1 MRLDTIAAMTPEK
14 GVAKQEN
21 RMSASKPRNSGLAA
35 GLAVALAM
43 SVIGPALAAES
54 DPDATINI
62 GSLYEPQNLDNTAG
76 AGQGINEAFN
86 GNVYEALFRLTDA
99 GTVVPSLAKD
109 TKVSEDGLTYTFALQ
124 PGVTF
129 HSGAPL
135 TSKDVKFSIERV
147 TAEASKSSRKNSLKT
162 IASVETPD
170 DATVVVK
177 LASRSISLP
186 YNLSYVWIANDE
198 ATDFQA
204 KEDGTGPY
212 ALQEWRRGSSL
223 AIARFDKYWGEKPK
237 NAEVVFQY
245 FTEAT
250 ALNNALLTGSVDIIT
265 SVQSPDSLAQFK
277 DNPEFT
283 VSEGQ
288 STTKL
293 LLAYNDRVA
302 PFDNVKVRKA
312 LARAIDDGKLLK
324 AVWGDYGTLIGS
336 FVPPTDA
343 WYADLTKVDAYDPE
357 SAKAL
362 LKEAGYPDGFT
373 FTIDTPNYDPH
384 PISDQLIQ
392 SELAK
397 IGVKVQINV
406 ITANEWYTKVYK
418 AHDFQATLQE
428 HVNHRDIV
436 FYGNPDFY
444 WGYNNPKVIDLIK
457 QAESS
462 GTEAEQTEK
471 LKEANTIIAEDAA
484 SNWFYLYPQIVVS
497 KASVNGY
504 PLNGL
509 NSQFFAYGITKAE

>member
-1 MRLDTIAAMTPEK
+1 MGGFNTR
-14 GVAKQEN
+14 N
-21 RMSASKPRNSGLAA
+21 RKSGLAYW
-35 GLAVALAM
+35 GLSAALVMTLGVGSFNQALAQ
-43 SVIGPALAAES
+43 EN

-86 GNVYEALFRLTDA
+86 GNVYEALFRLADD
-99 GTVVPSLAKD
+99 GKVEPVLSKD
-109 TKVSEDGLTYTFALQ
+109 YSVSDDGLTYTFKLQ

-147 TAEASKSSRKNSLKT
+147 AAPESKSSRKSSLKT
-162 IASVETPD
+162 ISAVETPD
-170 DATVVVK
+170 DETVVVK
-177 LASRSISLP
+177 LSSRSISLP
-186 YNLSYVWIANDE
+186 YNLSYVWVVNDE
-198 ATDFQA
+198 AKDLQS

-212 ALQEWRRGSSL
+212 ELEDWRRGSSL
-223 AIARFDKYWGEKPK
+223 SMKRFDKYWGAKPK
-237 NAEVVFQY
+237 NGEVVFQY
-245 FTEAT
+245 FTDAS

-277 DNPEFT
+277 DNPDFT

-312 LARAIDDGKLLK
+312 LARAIDDQKLLK

-336 FVPPTDA
+336 FVPPTDP
-343 WYADLTKVDAYDPE
+343 WYVDLTKVDAYDPE
-357 SAKAL
+357 SAKEL
-362 LKEAGYPDGFT
+362 LKDAGYPDGFT

-384 PISDQLIQ
+384 PIAAQFIQ

-397 IGVKVQINV
+397 IGVTVKINV

-444 WGYNNPKVIDLIK
+444 WGYNNPKVVDLIK
-457 QAESS
+457 EAEASTTTDEQTAKL
-462 GTEAEQTEK
+462 TEANK
-471 LKEANTIIAEDAA
+471 IIAKDAA

-497 KASVNGY
+497 KKSVSGY
-504 PLNGL
+504 PINGL
-509 NSQFFAYGITKAE
+509 NSQFFAYDIVKSQ

>member
-1 MRLDTIAAMTPEK
+1 MGGFNIRDRK
-14 GVAKQEN
+14 
-21 RMSASKPRNSGLAA
+21 SGLAYWSLSA
-35 GLAVALAM
+35 ALAVTLGIGSFSQVLAQ
-43 SVIGPALAAES
+43 ES

-86 GNVYEALFRLTDA
+86 GNVYEALFRLADD
-99 GTVVPSLAKD
+99 GKVEPVLSKD
-109 TKVSEDGLTYTFALQ
+109 YSVSDDGLTYTFKLQ

-147 TAEASKSSRKNSLKT
+147 AAPESKSSRKSSLKT
-162 IASVETPD
+162 ISAVETPD
-170 DATVVVK
+170 DETVVVK
-177 LASRSISLP
+177 LSSRSISLP
-186 YNLSYVWIANDE
+186 YNLSYVWVVNDE
-198 ATDFQA
+198 AKDLQS

-212 ALQEWRRGSSL
+212 ELEDWRRGSSL
-223 AIARFDKYWGEKPK
+223 SMKRFDKYWGAKPK
-237 NAEVVFQY
+237 NGEVVFQY
-245 FTEAT
+245 FTDAS

-277 DNPEFT
+277 DNPDFT

-293 LLAYNDRVA
+293 LLAYNDRIA
-302 PFDNVKVRKA
+302 PFDNAKVRKA
-312 LARAIDDGKLLK
+312 LARAIDDQKLLK

-336 FVPPTDA
+336 FVPPTDP
-343 WYADLTKVDAYDPE
+343 WYVDLTKVDAYDPE
-357 SAKAL
+357 SAKEL

-384 PISDQLIQ
+384 PIAAQFIQ

-397 IGVKVQINV
+397 VGVTVKINV

-444 WGYNNPKVIDLIK
+444 WGYNNPKVVELIK
-457 QAESS
+457 EAEASATTDEQTAKL
-462 GTEAEQTEK
+462 TEANK
-471 LKEANTIIAEDAA
+471 IIAEDAA

-497 KASVNGY
+497 KKSVSGY
-504 PLNGL
+504 PINGL
-509 NSQFFAYGITKAE
+509 NSQFSAYDIVKAE

>member
-1 MRLDTIAAMTPEK
+1 MGGFNIRDRK
-14 GVAKQEN
+14 
-21 RMSASKPRNSGLAA
+21 SGLAYWSLSA
-35 GLAVALAM
+35 ALAVTLGIGSFSQALAQ
-43 SVIGPALAAES
+43 ES

-86 GNVYEALFRLTDA
+86 GNVYEALFRLADD
-99 GTVVPSLAKD
+99 GKVEPVLSKD
-109 TKVSEDGLTYTFALQ
+109 YSVSDDGLTYTFKLQ

-147 TAEASKSSRKNSLKT
+147 AAPESKSSRKSSLKT
-162 IASVETPD
+162 ISAVETPD
-170 DATVVVK
+170 DETVVVK
-177 LASRSISLP
+177 LSSRSISLP
-186 YNLSYVWIANDE
+186 YNLSYVWVVNDE
-198 ATDFQA
+198 AKDLQS

-212 ALQEWRRGSSL
+212 ELEDWRRGSSL
-223 AIARFDKYWGEKPK
+223 SMKRFDKYWGAKPK
-237 NAEVVFQY
+237 NGEVVFQY
-245 FTEAT
+245 FTDAS

-277 DNPEFT
+277 DNPDFT

-293 LLAYNDRVA
+293 LLAYNDRIA
-302 PFDNVKVRKA
+302 PFDNAKVRKA
-312 LARAIDDGKLLK
+312 LARAIDDQKLLK

-336 FVPPTDA
+336 FVPPTDP
-343 WYADLTKVDAYDPE
+343 WYVDLTKVDAYDPE
-357 SAKAL
+357 SAKEL

-384 PISDQLIQ
+384 PIAAQFIQ

-397 IGVKVQINV
+397 VGVTVKINV

-444 WGYNNPKVIDLIK
+444 WGYNHPKVVELIK
-457 QAESS
+457 EAEASATTDEQTAKL
-462 GTEAEQTEK
+462 TEANK
-471 LKEANTIIAEDAA
+471 IIAEDAA

-497 KASVNGY
+497 KKSVSGY
-504 PLNGL
+504 PINGL
-509 NSQFFAYGITKAE
+509 NSQFSAYDIVKAE

>member
-1 MRLDTIAAMTPEK
+1 MGGFNIRDRK
-14 GVAKQEN
+14 
-21 RMSASKPRNSGLAA
+21 SGLAYWSLSA
-35 GLAVALAM
+35 ALAVTLGIGSFSQALAQ
-43 SVIGPALAAES
+43 ES

-86 GNVYEALFRLTDA
+86 GNVYEALFRLADD
-99 GTVVPSLAKD
+99 GKVEPVLSKD
-109 TKVSEDGLTYTFALQ
+109 YSVSDDGLTYTFKLQ

-147 TAEASKSSRKNSLKT
+147 AAPESKSSRKSSLRT
-162 IASVETPD
+162 ISAVETPD
-170 DATVVVK
+170 DETVVVK
-177 LASRSISLP
+177 LSSRSISLP
-186 YNLSYVWIANDE
+186 YNLSYVWVVNDE
-198 ATDFQA
+198 AKDLQS

-212 ALQEWRRGSSL
+212 ELEDWRRGSSL
-223 AIARFDKYWGEKPK
+223 SMKRFDKYWGAKPK
-237 NAEVVFQY
+237 NSEVVFQY
-245 FTEAT
+245 FTDAS

-277 DNPEFT
+277 DNPDFT

-293 LLAYNDRVA
+293 LLAHNDRIA

-312 LARAIDDGKLLK
+312 LARAIDDQKLLK

-336 FVPPTDA
+336 FVPPTDP
-343 WYADLTKVDAYDPE
+343 WYVDLTKVDAYDPE
-357 SAKAL
+357 SAKEL

-384 PISDQLIQ
+384 PIAAQFIQ

-397 IGVKVQINV
+397 VGVTVKINV

-444 WGYNNPKVIDLIK
+444 WGYNNPKVIELIK
-457 QAESS
+457 EAEASATTDEQTAKL
-462 GTEAEQTEK
+462 TEANK
-471 LKEANTIIAEDAA
+471 IIAEDAA

-497 KASVNGY
+497 KKSVSGY
-504 PLNGL
+504 PINGL
-509 NSQFFAYGITKAE
+509 NSQFSAYDIVKAE

>member
-1 MRLDTIAAMTPEK
+1 MSGFTTTGRNNRSVT
-14 GVAKQEN
+14 VAV
-21 RMSASKPRNSGLAA
+21 
-35 GLAVALAM
+35 AVALGLGLF
-43 SVIGPALAAES
+43 GPALAAES
-54 DPDATINI
+54 DPDATVNI

-99 GTVVPSLAKD
+99 GTVEPVLAKD
-109 TKVSEDGLTYTFALQ
+109 TKVSEDGLTYTFTLQ

-147 TAEASKSSRKNSLKT
+147 TAEASKSARKNSLKS
-162 IASVETPD
+162 IAGIETPD

-186 YNLSYVWIANDE
+186 YNLSYVWVVNDE
-198 ATDFQA
+198 ATDLQS

-212 ALQEWRRGSSL
+212 ALQDWRRGSSL
-223 AIARFDKYWGEKPK
+223 AIARFDTYWGEKPK
-237 NAEVVFQY
+237 NGEVVFQY

-277 DNPEFT
+277 DNPDFT

-312 LARAIDDGKLLK
+312 LARAVDDEKLLK

-336 FVPPTDA
+336 FVPPTDP
-343 WYADLTKVDAYDPE
+343 WYADLTKVDAYNPE
-357 SAKAL
+357 SAKEL

-384 PISDQLIQ
+384 PIAAQFIQ
-392 SELAK
+392 SELAQ
-397 IGVKVQINV
+397 IGVKVEINV
-406 ITANEWYTKVYK
+406 ITANEWYTKIYK

-444 WGYNNPKVIDLIK
+444 WGYNNPKVVDLIK
-457 QAESS
+457 QAEASA
-462 GTEAEQTEK
+462 TDAEQTEK
-471 LKEANTIIAEDAA
+471 LKQANTIIAEDAA
-484 SNWFYLYPQIVVS
+484 SNWFYLYPQVVVS
-497 KASVNGY
+497 KASVTGY

-509 NSQFFAYGITKAE
+509 NSQFFAYGITKAAE

>member
-1 MRLDTIAAMTPEK
+1 MGGFNIRDRK
-14 GVAKQEN
+14 
-21 RMSASKPRNSGLAA
+21 SGLAYWSLSA
-35 GLAVALAM
+35 ALAVTLGIGSFSQALAQ
-43 SVIGPALAAES
+43 ES

-86 GNVYEALFRLTDA
+86 GNVYEALFRLADD
-99 GTVVPSLAKD
+99 GKVEPVLSKD
-109 TKVSEDGLTYTFALQ
+109 YSVSDDGLTYTFKLQ

-135 TSKDVKFSIERV
+135 TSKDVKFSIGRV
-147 TAEASKSSRKNSLKT
+147 AAPESKSSRKSSLKT
-162 IASVETPD
+162 ISAVETPD
-170 DATVVVK
+170 DETVIVK
-177 LASRSISLP
+177 LSSRSISLP
-186 YNLSYVWIANDE
+186 YNLSYVWVVNDE
-198 ATDFQA
+198 AKDLQS

-212 ALQEWRRGSSL
+212 ELEDWRRGSSL
-223 AIARFDKYWGEKPK
+223 SMKRFDKYWGAKPK
-237 NAEVVFQY
+237 NGEVVFQY
-245 FTEAT
+245 FTDAS

-277 DNPEFT
+277 DNPDFT

-293 LLAYNDRVA
+293 LLAYNDRIA

-312 LARAIDDGKLLK
+312 LARAIDDQKLLK

-336 FVPPTDA
+336 FVPPTDP
-343 WYADLTKVDAYDPE
+343 WYVDLTKVDAYDPE
-357 SAKAL
+357 SAKEL

-384 PISDQLIQ
+384 PIAAQFIQ

-397 IGVKVQINV
+397 VGVTVKINV

-444 WGYNNPKVIDLIK
+444 WGYNNPKVVELIK
-457 QAESS
+457 EAEASATTDEQTAKL
-462 GTEAEQTEK
+462 TEANK
-471 LKEANTIIAEDAA
+471 IIAEDAA

-497 KASVNGY
+497 KKSVSGY
-504 PLNGL
+504 PINGL
-509 NSQFFAYGITKAE
+509 NSQFSAYDIVKAE

>member
-1 MRLDTIAAMTPEK
+1 MGGFNIRDRK
-14 GVAKQEN
+14 
-21 RMSASKPRNSGLAA
+21 SGLAYWSLSA
-35 GLAVALAM
+35 ALAVTLGIGSFSQALAQ
-43 SVIGPALAAES
+43 ES

-86 GNVYEALFRLTDA
+86 GNVYEALFRLADD
-99 GTVVPSLAKD
+99 GKVEPVLSKD
-109 TKVSEDGLTYTFALQ
+109 FSVSDDGLTYTFKLQ

-147 TAEASKSSRKNSLKT
+147 AAPESKSSRKSSLKT
-162 IASVETPD
+162 ISAVETPD
-170 DATVVVK
+170 DETVVVK
-177 LASRSISLP
+177 LSSRSISLP
-186 YNLSYVWIANDE
+186 YNLSYVWVVNDE
-198 ATDFQA
+198 AKDLQS

-212 ALQEWRRGSSL
+212 ELEDWRRGSSL
-223 AIARFDKYWGEKPK
+223 SMKRFDKYWGAKPK
-237 NAEVVFQY
+237 NGEVVFQY
-245 FTEAT
+245 FTDAS

-265 SVQSPDSLAQFK
+265 SVQIPDSLAQFK
-277 DNPEFT
+277 DNPDFT

-293 LLAYNDRVA
+293 LLAYNDRIA

-312 LARAIDDGKLLK
+312 LARAIDDQKLLK

-336 FVPPTDA
+336 FVPRTDP
-343 WYADLTKVDAYDPE
+343 WYVDLTKVDAYDPE
-357 SAKAL
+357 SAKEL

-384 PISDQLIQ
+384 PIAAQFIQ

-397 IGVKVQINV
+397 VGVTVKINV

-444 WGYNNPKVIDLIK
+444 WGYNNPKVVELIK
-457 QAESS
+457 EAEASATTDEQTAKL
-462 GTEAEQTEK
+462 TEANK
-471 LKEANTIIAEDAA
+471 IIAEDAA

-497 KASVNGY
+497 KKSVSGY
-504 PLNGL
+504 PINGL
-509 NSQFFAYGITKAE
+509 NSQFSAYDIVKAE